1 MNARNLDHD
10 APNDAPVGDAAADAA
25 ARDALAERELLTVV
39 TVGHV
44 DHGKSTLVGRLM
56 ADTGTI
62 PQMRIDAVRELC
74 ERQGKVF
81 EYAFLL
87 DALEAEREQGIT
99 IDAARAFFHSDK
111 RDYILVDA
119 PGHVEFIRNMVSGAA
134 RAEAALL
141 LLDANEGIRENSRRH
156 GKLLGLLGIRQVVVV
171 VNKLDLIGFD
181 QTRFAHLCETY
192 GAFLKDCGIT
202 PCAWVPV
209 SARGGDNVTEP
220 SAQMPW
226 HQGPTLLQALDALQ
240 PVRQGADGPLR
251 MPVQD
256 VYKFNR
262 VGNDERMV
270 VGRLDGGMLRVGD
283 DVIFSPSGKRSRVK
297 ALRVFAA
304 PDPLSIAAGDNATV
318 VLEDELFVPRGEM
331 MHHASRAPAVGRML
345 RGRIFW
351 LGRKSLRLGGTYGL
365 RLGTAEIE
373 CEVATIH
380 DTTDAATLSTV
391 YGPTEVE
398 RNQIAEV
405 TLRLERPLAADV
417 EEGVPETRRFVL
429 LDGYDI
435 WGGGQITALEP
446 LGDVGKRAI
455 ERVSDLQWRP
465 QAISSDDFA
474 AARGHAAAVVLL
486 VGEAGQGKQRAAVA
500 LQRSL
505 RDAGVDA
512 VLLDADDVL
521 ADAPRDTSFEAARDA
536 LRENLRRTLRPLT
549 DVGLVVVTTSNALG
563 LGDHG
568 PLLGELGVPA
578 LSVLLSPDRSARLVD
593 ADVVVRGDPTAPD
606 VLGDLCDRVRR
617 IARVGSH

>member
-1 MNARNLDHD
+1 MNAEALDSTTP
-10 APNDAPVGDAAADAA
+10 ADAALADAA
-25 ARDALAERELLTVV
+25 ARDALAERELITVV

-99 IDAARAFFHSDK
+99 IDAARAFFQSAQ

-171 VNKLDLIGFD
+171 INKLDLIDFD
-181 QTRFAHLCETY
+181 QRRFAHLVQTY
-192 GAFLKDCGIT
+192 GAFLQDCGIT

-209 SARGGDNVTEP
+209 SARGGDNVTTP
-220 SAQMPW
+220 SPQMPW
-226 HQGPTLLQALDALQ
+226 HPGPTLLEALDALQ
-240 PVRQGADGPLR
+240 PMRRGAEGPLR

-270 VGRLDGGMLRVGD
+270 VGRLDGGMLRIGD
-283 DVIFSPSGKRSRVK
+283 DVVFSPSGKRSRVR

-304 PDPLSIAAGDNATV
+304 PDPLSLAAGDNATV

-331 MHHASRAPAVGRML
+331 MHHAEQAPDVGRLL

-351 LGRKSLRLGGTYGL
+351 LGRRPLRVGGTYGL

-373 CEVATIH
+373 CEVVTIH
-380 DTTDAATLSTV
+380 DATDAATLSTA
-391 YGPTEVE
+391 YGPSSVE
-398 RNQIAEV
+398 RNQIADV
-405 TLRLERPLAADV
+405 TVRLERPLAADV
-417 EEGVPETRRFVL
+417 AGGVPETRRFVL

-435 WGGGQITALEP
+435 WGGGQISALDP
-446 LGDVGKRAI
+446 LPGVGKRAI
-455 ERVSDLQWRP
+455 ERVPDLRWRP
-465 QAISSDDFA
+465 QAIDAEAFA
-474 AARGHAAAVVLL
+474 AARGHRAAVVLFA
-486 VGEAGQGKQRAAVA
+486 GDAGQGKGGAAATLQRA
-500 LQRSL
+500 L
-505 RDAGVDA
+505 REGGVDA

-521 ADAPRDTSFEAARDA
+521 ADAPRDTDRKS
-536 LRENLRRTLRPLT
+536 
-549 DVGLVVVTTSNALG
+549 VV
-563 LGDHG
+563 
-568 PLLGELGVPA
+568 
-578 LSVLLSPDRSARLVD
+578 
-593 ADVVVRGDPTAPD
+593 
-606 VLGDLCDRVRR
+606 
-617 IARVGSH
+617 